1 MKRNSLGPNVPLLRF
16 EGMCSRFLYRR
27 LSVSSMPPFA
37 PCGVSHVS
45 TAESVALSYVSLRF
59 ETAVGVSG
67 PK

>member
-1 MKRNSLGPNVPLLRF
+1 MKEFPLAERATITF
-16 EGMCSRFLYRR
+16 PGMRSILYRR